1 MPCRPRPRSTG
12 GAVGRMAPVRS
23 LGAEALARPRL
34 EPHGTARLRENQTG
48 APPRATGAEWVIG
61 GALDGVGDSPTT
73 GAESDGVG

>member
-1 MPCRPRPRSTG
+1 
-12 GAVGRMAPVRS
+12 MASVRS

-34 EPHGTARLRENQTG
+34 EPHGTARLRENQAG
-48 APPRATGAEWVIG
+48 APPPTGAEWVIG